1 MLALAITSLEN
12 NFIKPSLIPI
22 KNSSQENSTKIIAG
36 RNPIVEQLLNNKKF
50 IANDI
55 LFNRNQKLIIL
66 TGPNASGK
74 SCFIRQIGLIQILS
88 QIGSF
93 VPANE
98 AEITVVDRIF
108 TRIGA
113 VDDQAS
119 GQSTFMV
126 EMSETASIL
135 NQATSNSL
143 VLLDEIGRGTS
154 TFDGLSIAWSVSEYL
169 AKKIKCNTIFA
180 THYHELNYLK
190 NSNTNIEN
198 FQVLVEQKNDQL
210 DFTHKIE
217 KGGANKSYGI
227 EAAKLAGVPTEV
239 IKKAKLV
246 LDSLE
251 KNNNFNTQLTID

>member
-1 MLALAITSLEN
+1 MT
-12 NFIKPSLIPI
+12 K
-22 KNSSQENSTKIIAG
+22 KNTTIIAG
-36 RNPIVEQLLNNKKF
+36 RNPIVEQLLNDKKF

-55 LFNRNQKLIIL
+55 YFDDNQKFIIL

-74 SCFIRQIGLIQILS
+74 SCFIRQIGLIQILA

-93 VPANE
+93 IPANN
-98 AEITVVDRIF
+98 AEIKIVDRIF

-113 VDDQAS
+113 VDDQSS

-135 NQATSNSL
+135 NQATSSSL

-169 AKKIKCNTIFA
+169 ANKIQCNTIFA

-190 NSNTNIEN
+190 NSNTNIQN
-198 FQVLVEQKNDQL
+198 FQVLVEQNNDQL
-210 DFTHKIE
+210 IFSHRIV
-217 KGGANKSYGI
+217 KGGSNKSYGI
-227 EAAKLAGVPTEV
+227 EAAKLAGVPQEV
-239 IKKAKLV
+239 IEKAKSV
-246 LDSLE
+246 LNSLE
-251 KNNNFNTQLTID
+251 ENNKLNNDIN

>member
-1 MLALAITSLEN
+1 M
-12 NFIKPSLIPI
+12 F
-22 KNSSQENSTKIIAG
+22 
-36 RNPIVEQLLNNKKF
+36 NK
-50 IANDI
+50 
-55 LFNRNQKLIIL
+55 NQKLIIL

-93 VPANE
+93 IPASK
-98 AEITVVDRIF
+98 AEIQIVDRIF

-113 VDDQAS
+113 VDDQS
-119 GQSTFMV
+119 TGQSTFMV

-135 NQATSNSL
+135 NQASSNSL

-169 AKKIKCNTIFA
+169 AKEIACNTIFA

-190 NSNTNIEN
+190 KTNTNIQN

-210 DFTHKIE
+210 NFSHRIE
-217 KGGANKSYGI
+217 KGSSNKSYGI
-227 EAAKLAGVPTEV
+227 EAAKLAGVPKQV
-239 IKKAKLV
+239 INKAKLI
-246 LDSLE
+246 LNLLE
-251 KNNNFNTQLTID
+251 ENNKFNTQINID

>member
-1 MLALAITSLEN
+1 MGVKKS
-12 NFIKPSLIPI
+12 KGY
-22 KNSSQENSTKIIAG
+22 QSTEIIDG
-36 RNPIVEQLLNNKKF
+36 RNPIVEQLLTNKQF
-50 IANDI
+50 ISNDI
-55 LFNRNQKLIIL
+55 LFNDKQKLIIL

-93 VPANE
+93 VPASKAN
-98 AEITVVDRIF
+98 IQISDRIF

-113 VDDQAS
+113 VDDQS
-119 GQSTFMV
+119 TGQSTFMV

-169 AKKIKCNTIFA
+169 AKKIVCNAIFA

-190 NSNTNIEN
+190 NTNMNIEN
-198 FQVLVEQKNDQL
+198 FQVLVKQEKDKL
-210 DFTHKIE
+210 YFCHKIV

-227 EAAKLAGVPTEV
+227 EAAKLAGVPHEV
-239 IKKAKLV
+239 INKARLV
-246 LDSLE
+246 LDYLE
-251 KNNNFNTQLTID
+251 KNNRLNSQIKIK